1 MHGHDHAAKPVSADD
16 LLDSNRLP
24 LRHGR
29 LLKRRPMVSMEVR
42 ARFVIVL
49 DKFANQVV
57 EMILAEGNKM
67 VETFGLDRLHK
78 TFDSGVE
85 IG

>member
-1 MHGHDHAAKPVSADD
+1 M
-16 LLDSNRLP
+16 
-24 LRHGR
+24 
-29 LLKRRPMVSMEVR
+29 LKRRPMVSKGVR
-42 ARFVIVL
+42 PRFVIVL

-57 EMILAEGNKM
+57 KMILAKSNKM

-78 TFDSGVE
+78 TFDPGVE

>member
-1 MHGHDHAAKPVSADD
+1 MHGLDHAPKPFSADD
-16 LLDSNRLP
+16 LLKANRFP

-29 LLKRRPMVSMEVR
+29 LLKRRPMVSMGVR
-42 ARFVIVL
+42 TRFVIVL

-57 EMILAEGNKM
+57 EMSLAEGNEM